1 MGGPCCITGVG
12 TRSLSAELFLTPAR
26 RRGHEI
32 LDDPSHDPALA
43 ARSLRDVALANT
55 LFGGRRAILREVGMV
70 LDALARSVHEN
81 SALAPAH
88 APSGHASPRT
98 LLDVGTGLGDIPAAA
113 ADMARRRG
121 VTMETIG
128 VELAPALAKA
138 AQSRCTVAVASD
150 AMALPFANASV
161 DIITCSQ
168 VLHHFADD
176 QAARLV
182 RECTRV
188 ARHAVIIGDL
198 RRSWLAVAGLWASSF
213 ALGFHPVSR
222 HDGIVSIL
230 RGYTRPELHTLIE
243 RATGRPPTV
252 RHALG
257 WRVTATWTPR
267 LSPTS

>member
-1 MGGPCCITGVG
+1 M
-12 TRSLSAELFLTPAR
+12 SLTPAR

-32 LDDPSHDPALA
+32 LDDPSLDPALA
-43 ARSLRDVALANT
+43 ERSLRDVALANT
-55 LFGGRRAILREVGMV
+55 LFGGRRAVLREVAII
-70 LDALARSVHEN
+70 LEALAHT
-81 SALAPAH
+81 PH
-88 APSGHASPRT
+88 AAPRT

-113 ADMARRRG
+113 ARLARSRG
-121 VTMETIG
+121 QSLDTIG
-128 VELAPALAKA
+128 IELAPALAA
-138 AQSRCTVAVASD
+138 AAGTRCTFTVAGD
-150 AMALPFANASV
+150 AMALPFADASV

-176 QAARLV
+176 EAAHLL

-188 ARHAVIIGDL
+188 ARHAVVIGDL

-243 RATGRPPTV
+243 RATGRSATV

-257 WRVTATWTPR
+257 WRVTATWAPHH
-267 LSPTS
+267 SPTS